1 MFLESVSSNPRWWYP
16 PRSLVLQEDIKPRS
30 LDCNLAFHKEVAH
43 PFACLGASFSRGVR
57 PLSYSVFFATCCA
70 SRRHRLYRGCASHR
84 HRQAWQL
91 MGTSLGELDWCQ
103 DHCMKMFLLHGVFE
117 DNGGDRRG
125 SHCQL
130 GIHSEGGLGFH
141 SNGDGEGVGELTM
154 VLASA
159 WNLRSVTRSI
169 FHRHDVLQMRMRDVK
184 CCKRIFRH
192 DWSRPGQLK
201 YRP

>member
-1 MFLESVSSNPRWWYP
+1 MVVSS
-16 PRSLVLQEDIKPRS
+16 
-30 LDCNLAFHKEVAH
+30 A
-43 PFACLGASFSRGVR
+43 FSRVTRRYQATKSGLQSRVSQRGR
-57 PLSYSVFFATCCA
+57 PPLCLSRRIVQSRRTSTFLQRFFATCCA

-84 HRQAWQL
+84 HRLAWQL